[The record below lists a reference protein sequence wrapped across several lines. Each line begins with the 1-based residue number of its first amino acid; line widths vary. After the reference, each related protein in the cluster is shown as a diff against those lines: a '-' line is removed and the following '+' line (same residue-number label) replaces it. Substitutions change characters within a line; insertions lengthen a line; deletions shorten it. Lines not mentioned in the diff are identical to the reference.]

1 MAYRFRS
8 AVSPLRRVRA
18 QSLPSALPVA
28 APTVDSLVASLA
40 PAEPMHCLR
49 PRQVAANARAF
60 IAAFHDAVAQ
70 ALGDGDRGTVMYA
83 VKCNP
88 DPTMLRALTE
98 GGLRHFDCAS
108 PAEIRLARQMYP
120 SAAVHYMHPVK
131 NRAAIRAAYFEQAV
145 RDFSLDSADELA
157 KIVEVVAEGGS
168 RGGVP
173 GGEGVDARLDPVAAD
188 LGLVIRLAMP
198 KGQAAYDLSAKF
210 GAAFDDAVA
219 LLRAARPLAMRVGV
233 CFHVGSQCMDPQ
245 AYTRALA
252 IADAVVKAAGVAID
266 VVDVGGGFPAR
277 YPDMDP
283 PPLADYMAAIR
294 DGLVAMNLAPNV
306 QVWCEPG
313 RALVATGASVVVQVE
328 RRRGSELFINDGAYG
343 SLADAG
349 ALGMRFPVRL
359 IRQSGAETLQEFSF
373 WGPTC
378 DSADY
383 MRGPFLLPA
392 DIREGDWIEIGQLG
406 AYGAALRT
414 AFNGFDQARLVE
426 VRDAPLV
433 ATAGLVPAPVRRN
446 SRYGIL
452 RRRIA

>member
-18 QSLPSALPVA
+18 QSLPSALQAA

-49 PRQVAANARAF
+49 PHQVAANARAF
-60 IAAFHDAVAQ
+60 IAAFHGAVAQ

-131 NRAAIRAAYFEQAV
+131 NRAAIRAAYFEQSV
-145 RDFSLDSADELA
+145 RDFSLNSADELA
-157 KIVEVVAEGGS
+157 KIVEVVAEG
-168 RGGVP
+168 VP
-173 GGEGVDARLDPVAAD
+173 GADGVDARLDPVAAD

-210 GAAFDDAVA
+210 GADFDDAVA

-294 DGLVAMNLAPNV
+294 DGLVAMDLAPTV

-433 ATAGLVPAPVRRN
+433 ATAGLVSAPVRRN

>member
-18 QSLPSALPVA
+18 QTRTSSPLGMTPS
-28 APTVDSLVASLA
+28 VDSLVASLA

-49 PRQVAANARAF
+49 PRQVAANAREF
-60 IAAFHDAVAQ
+60 IKAFHGAVEQ
-70 ALGDGDRGTVMYA
+70 ALGDGDRGAVMYA

-120 SAAVHYMHPVK
+120 AAGVHYMHPVK

-157 KIVEVVAEGGS
+157 KIVEVVAEG
-168 RGGVP
+168 VP
-173 GGEGVDARLDPVAAD
+173 GGDGVDARLDPVAAD

-210 GAAFDDAVA
+210 GAAFEDAVA

-252 IADAVVKAAGVAID
+252 IADGVIKAAGVTID

-294 DGLVAMNLAPNV
+294 DGLMAMDLAPNV

-359 IRQSGAETLQEFSF
+359 IRRSDAEELREFAF

-433 ATAGLVPAPVRRN
+433 ATADLVPAANRRN

>member
-18 QSLPSALPVA
+18 QSVSRPAVT
-28 APTVDSLVASLA
+28 PTVDSLVASLA

-49 PRQVAANARAF
+49 PRQVANNARDF
-60 IAAFHDAVAQ
+60 IAAFHDAVEQ
-70 ALGDGDRGTVMYA
+70 ALGDGSRGAVMYA

-88 DPTMLRALTE
+88 DPTMLRALTD

-120 SAAVHYMHPVK
+120 AAGVHYMHPVK

-157 KIVEVVAEGGS
+157 KIVEVVAA
-168 RGGVP
+168 GVP
-173 GGEGVDARLDPVAAD
+173 GGSDGVDARLDPVAAD

-210 GAAFDDAVA
+210 GAAFEDAVA
-219 LLRAARPLAMRVGV
+219 LLRAARPLAMRIGV

-252 IADAVVKAAGVAID
+252 IADQVVKAAGVAID

-283 PPLADYMAAIR
+283 PPLSHYMAAIR
-294 DGLVAMNLAPNV
+294 DGLKAMDLAPNV

-328 RRRGSELFINDGAYG
+328 SRRGSELFINDGAYG

-359 IRQSGAETLQEFSF
+359 IRRSDAEELREFAF

-383 MRGPFLLPA
+383 MKGPFLLPA

-433 ATAGLVPAPVRRN
+433 ATADLVSQPLRRN